1 MNEKAF
7 HAMSYGVYIVTSWDN
22 GRPVGCTAN
31 CAAQITASPAT
42 VMVSVNK
49 DNYTNKCIADCGHFA
64 LSILSENSSP
74 EIIGRFGF
82 QSSRDHDKF
91 AETAYA
97 VKNSLPVVSDSCAY
111 ICCKVVDTM
120 DSPTHTV
127 FLGEVIGADVTWA
140 SPLSEPMIQP
150 CTMPATLAFQGI
162 ATAEIIIPAP
172 SKAVIT
178 V

>member
-111 ICCKVVDTM
+111 ICCKVVRYDGFSHAYGLSGRG
-120 DSPTHTV
+120 DRRGRD
-127 FLGEVIGADVTWA
+127 FGEHPHDVCLL
-140 SPLSEPMIQP
+140 P
-150 CTMPATLAFQGI
+150 
-162 ATAEIIIPAP
+162 
-172 SKAVIT
+172 
-178 V
+178 